1 MLKACAVAALALLVG
16 CAGGL
21 YNQGRSMVERGQYDQ
36 AIELFYGQIKAEP
49 GSAVAWREL
58 GIAFFKK
65 GDLAKAEDALK
76 QANNIQPDSR
86 TNLYLGLVYEK
97 QEMYGKA
104 IDAYRA
110 SLSLKPESKIE
121 AMVRS
126 HLDGLVIKKV
136 RSEATEALANEA
148 GIDVDTIPE
157 NTIAVVDF
165 DNTHLPPDMA
175 PISKGLAEFT
185 ALDLGKV
192 ASLRVVDRMKIDAIM
207 GELKLSSSKY
217 ADPST
222 APRMGRLVG
231 SRRIVTGSLLGIG
244 DKTIQLD
251 GAVVN
256 TRDSSTA
263 VTGAMEGDLD
273 KIFAVEKSL
282 VFKVIDNLGIALTA
296 EERDA
301 IEKIPTESYLAF
313 MAYCRGLEYKSQGM
327 YEAARQEFRQAQQ
340 EDNGFQEAGVQVK
353 ALASAPAT
361 ASEEPGAFE
370 QFELGLSA
378 ASDQESSQGGIDRF
392 QNGLLADQDFIR
404 DSEKLDRH
412 GNTPDSPDRTSDI
425 TGMGTVTIRGNLDAQ
440 P

>member
-1 MLKACAVAALALLVG
+1 
-16 CAGGL
+16 
-21 YNQGRSMVERGQYDQ
+21 
-36 AIELFYGQIKAEP
+36 
-49 GSAVAWREL
+49 
-58 GIAFFKK
+58 
-65 GDLAKAEDALK
+65 
-76 QANNIQPDSR
+76 
-86 TNLYLGLVYEK
+86 
-97 QEMYGKA
+97 
-104 IDAYRA
+104 
-110 SLSLKPESKIE
+110 
-121 AMVRS
+121 
-126 HLDGLVIKKV
+126 
-136 RSEATEALANEA
+136 LANEA

-425 TGMGTVTIRGNLDAQ
+425 TGTGTVTIRGNLDAQ